1 MKEYKIETLIFN
13 QKLTF
18 DLEEIAKSSQKGIQ
32 EKLDEYSKKGYQLC
46 STDST
51 KDDNS
56 LYVNLYF
63 EKNIK

>member
-13 QKLTF
+13 HKLTL
-18 DLEEIAKSSQKGIQ
+18 DLEEIAKRSQKAIQ
-32 EKLDEYSKKGYQLC
+32 EKLDEYSKKGYELC

-51 KDDNS
+51 KDDAS

-63 EKNIK
+63 EKDMR